1 MTKYL
6 FLLAALPS
14 TAFAGGATIDISG
27 ECAGSIF
34 IDVSYLTPN
43 GRFAILSSTAEGDF
57 EIPGGICAGAP
68 MGLDGDSIMMLGRWR
83 ADSAGLAT
91 FNPTI
96 SDFWCGRKL
105 AVLDLTTCIGS
116 NRATIPV
123 PATEVYEINI
133 GSVPLD
139 TEVTVNNLMVTGT
152 TQYGFFAQDSTNAN
166 SGIYV
171 YLGADWDLTYGNI
184 VIGDVVNASGTYIE
198 YNGLAEIDLVGSAS
212 PSIDFV
218 DTGMMVEPVVLGVGQ
233 LDLNAEAY
241 ESMIIEVQN
250 VEVDNEDLGYGEWS
264 VTDGFSS
271 IRVNDLMYA
280 ASPAPVLN
288 QTYLSITGALNYSFG
303 EFKIEPRSSDDIV
316 PAP

>member
-43 GRFAILSSTAEGDF
+43 GRFAILSSTSEGDF
-57 EIPGGICAGAP
+57 EIPGGICAGSP
-68 MGLDGDSIMMLGRWR
+68 MGLDGDNIMMLGRWR

-139 TEVTVNNLMVTGT
+139 TEVNNLMVTGT

-171 YLGADWDLTYGNI
+171 YLGADWDLPTATSSS
-184 VIGDVVNASGTYIE
+184 VTWSTPAARTSSTTVSPRSTW
-198 YNGLAEIDLVGSAS
+198 SA
-212 PSIDFV
+212 PPHLHRLCRHGHD
-218 DTGMMVEPVVLGVGQ
+218 GRARRPGVGQ
-233 LDLNAEAY
+233 LDLNAER
-241 ESMIIEVQN
+241 
-250 VEVDNEDLGYGEWS
+250 
-264 VTDGFSS
+264 T
-271 IRVNDLMYA
+271 
-280 ASPAPVLN
+280 SP
-288 QTYLSITGALNYSFG
+288 
-303 EFKIEPRSSDDIV
+303 
-316 PAP
+316 